1 MAEVLIKYKA
11 DAGDLEAT
19 VNKINEVNNEAVK
32 SAQKTSD
39 RVATEFKKMGS
50 SAVNAFAN
58 QQLKGAINNLNT
70 EVNTLT
76 NSVKKFD
83 AEAQKTNKVLVQ
95 SAQDVAKYE
104 DRLRELSVAGQR
116 ATQEFEDIAKAV
128 GEYKSAIIAADRAVD
143 LYAKSTDA
151 ATGRIGELE
160 DKLYD
165 LSLAGKSNTQEFK
178 DLVREV
184 ANVKR
189 AIVETDKQ
197 VDSFVERSRGFGTVV
212 QNIELVGNAFQVVEG
227 AAALFGDENEEL
239 QKTLVKLQAITAITS
254 GIEQARLILI
264 DQTAQKTGIAAV
276 AQRAYGL
283 AVGQSTGALKIFRI
297 ALLATGV
304 GALALGLVALINN
317 FDKVKAALQNSIP
330 GFKTVSNAIGNVV
343 DTIKEWV
350 GASDDAERA
359 GAAFENASKKQ
370 KAASDATV
378 KNIER
383 QIALAESAGR
393 STVELEIQREQ
404 AIIKANQAIIAD
416 YVKKAGTL
424 SQLSDEEKAK
434 AKEVN
439 DAAVQAVFDA
449 SAEITI
455 IRNKASQEAN
465 DKAKEDAKKRA
476 DAEKKAAEDLE
487 KEQKELLDKRIKN
500 QQAANDSIA
509 ASREAD
515 LQEELAAV
523 AVADDA
529 SFQLRIESLEKQKA
543 IEIAAAEEAGLL
555 TYEIEKKYT
564 EQIAALKAAQAQ
576 SEINTRI
583 NTLKQL
589 EAAEGSTLERRIQ
602 LIEEQANA
610 QKLQITNSIKDEKE
624 RASAILLLETET
636 QNAIREERKKT
647 NQQTIDY
654 AFEVADAV
662 ANTLGAIVELQ
673 GAQSQARIDEINN
686 TATLE
691 QEAINKSLES
701 EADKQRKLDALRLR
715 TSRQIA
721 AEKTKQA
728 KSERALNVFKAVIDT
743 AASITKTGAQ
753 LGYPAAIPFQVAAGV
768 IGATQIA
775 AILAQPLPKFKKG
788 GIVGGRSH
796 EAGGTIIEAER
807 GEFVVN
813 RNAVTRHRSELDA
826 LNTSSAA
833 FRRLIDERYVRP
845 ALNYYMGKKERAIN
859 VNASLN
865 SKGMEKEIKG
875 MRRDLK
881 RNKTIV
887 NINGNDSRYAW
898 HLN

>member
-11 DAGDLEAT
+11 DAGELEAT

-32 SAQKTSD
+32 SAQKASD
-39 RVATEFKKMGS
+39 KIATEFKDAAKSAAAAFSGGEVKKALDSNTS
-50 SAVNAFAN
+50 SIEKLA
-58 QQLKGAINNLNT
+58 KSGK
-70 EVNTLT
+70 TLT
-76 NSVKKFD
+76 GQLRGLKQELTLLEQQGKDNTKEFNQLLIAAAKLEDQIGDTRARVRILAADTFKFD
-83 AEAQKTNKVLVQ
+83 AAVQ
-95 SAQDVAKYE
+95 
-104 DRLRELSVAGQR
+104 
-116 ATQEFEDIAKAV
+116 ATQ
-128 GEYKSAIIAADRAVD
+128 GLAA
-143 LYAKSTDA
+143 
-151 ATGRIGELE
+151 G
-160 DKLYD
+160 
-165 LSLAGKSNTQEFK
+165 F
-178 DLVREV
+178 EV
-184 ANVKR
+184 A
-189 AIVETDKQ
+189 Q
-197 VDSFVERSRGFGTVV
+197 
-212 QNIELVGNAFQVVEG
+212 G
-227 AAALFGDENEEL
+227 AAALFGSESEDL
-239 QKTLVKLQAITAITS
+239 QKGILKVQGAIAVANGVQQIANLLLEESEIKTAI
-254 GIEQARLILI
+254 L
-264 DQTAQKTGIAAV
+264 TAKTAIYNTV
-276 AQRAYGL
+276 
-283 AVGQSTGALKIFRI
+283 VGTSTGALKAFRI
-297 ALLATGV
+297 ALAATGV
-304 GALALGLVALINN
+304 GLLVIGLIALIEN
-317 FDKVKAALQNSIP
+317 FDKVKAALENSVP
-330 GFKTVSNAIGNVV
+330 SFKTVSNAIGNVV

-359 GAAFENASKKQ
+359 GAAFENASKRQ
-370 KAASDATV
+370 ADATKKIV
-378 KNIER
+378 DGYNRRIEVEKTAGRNTTQLEIER
-383 QIALAESAGR
+383 EKAVIA
-393 STVELEIQREQ
+393 
-404 AIIKANQAIIAD
+404 ANQKILKDFQAKQSKILDLDKEERDKLLQTQKDAAD
-416 YVKKAGTL
+416 AVQEASNNILVIRTT
-424 SQLSDEEKAK
+424 A
-434 AKEVN
+434 AKE
-439 DAAVQAVFDA
+439 AA
-449 SAEITI
+449 
-455 IRNKASQEAN
+455 
-465 DKAKEDAKKRA
+465 DKAKEEA
-476 DAEKKAAEDLE
+476 KKAAEAEKKELEQLE
-487 KEQKELLDKRIKN
+487 KDRKDLLAKRVANQK
-500 QQAANDSIA
+500 AANDSIA
-509 ASREAD
+509 ALREAD
-515 LQEELAAV
+515 LQEQLQAV
-523 AVADDA
+523 SVAEDA
-529 SFQLRIESLEKQKA
+529 SFQLRVESLEKQKA
-543 IEIAAAEEAGLL
+543 IEIAAAEEAGQL
-555 TYEIEKKYT
+555 TYDIEKKYAVL
-564 EQIAALKAAQAQ
+564 IADLKSEQAQ
-576 SEINTRI
+576 KEITTRI

-610 QKLQITNSIKDEKE
+610 QKLQIANSIKDEKE

-662 ANTLGAIVELQ
+662 ANTLGTIVELQ

-796 EAGGTIIEAER
+796 DAGGTLIEAER

-833 FRRLIDERYVRP
+833 FKRLIDERYVRP

-881 RNKTIV
+881 RNNTVI

>member
-11 DAGDLEAT
+11 DAGELEAT

-32 SAQKTSD
+32 SAQKASD
-39 RVATEFKKMGS
+39 KIATEFKDAAKSAAAAFSGGEVKKALDSNTS
-50 SAVNAFAN
+50 SIEKLAKSGKTLTG
-58 QQLKGAINNLNT
+58 QLKGLKQELTLLEQQGKDNT
-70 EVNTLT
+70 KEFNQLLIAAARLEDQIGDTRAR
-76 NSVKKFD
+76 VKILASDTFKFD
-83 AEAQKTNKVLVQ
+83 AAVQ
-95 SAQDVAKYE
+95 
-104 DRLRELSVAGQR
+104 
-116 ATQEFEDIAKAV
+116 ATQALTAGFEIAQGVTAV
-128 GEYKSAIIAADRAVD
+128 
-143 LYAKSTDA
+143 
-151 ATGRIGELE
+151 
-160 DKLYD
+160 
-165 LSLAGKSNTQEFK
+165 
-178 DLVREV
+178 
-184 ANVKR
+184 
-189 AIVETDKQ
+189 
-197 VDSFVERSRGFGTVV
+197 FGS
-212 QNIELVGNAFQVVEG
+212 ES
-227 AAALFGDENEEL
+227 EEL
-239 QKTLVKLQAITAITS
+239 QKAILKVQGAMAIANGVSELSKVLLEENALKTAI
-254 GIEQARLILI
+254 L
-264 DQTAQKTGIAAV
+264 TAKTAIYNTV
-276 AQRAYGL
+276 
-283 AVGQSTGALKIFRI
+283 VGTSTGLLKGFRI
-297 ALLATGV
+297 ALAATGV
-304 GALALGLVALINN
+304 GALVVGLIALIEN
-317 FDKVKAALQNSIP
+317 FDKVKAALENSVP

-343 DTIKEWV
+343 DTIKDWV

-359 GAAFENASKKQ
+359 GAAFENASKRQADATKKIVDGYNRRIEVE
-370 KAASDATV
+370 KAAGRNTTQLE
-378 KNIER
+378 IER
-383 QIALAESAGR
+383 EKAVIA
-393 STVELEIQREQ
+393 
-404 AIIKANQAIIAD
+404 ANQKILKDFQAKQSKILDLDKEERDKLLETQKEAAD
-416 YVKKAGTL
+416 AVQEASNNILVIRAT
-424 SQLSDEEKAK
+424 A
-434 AKEVN
+434 AKE
-439 DAAVQAVFDA
+439 AA
-449 SAEITI
+449 
-455 IRNKASQEAN
+455 
-465 DKAKEDAKKRA
+465 DKAKEEAKKAA
-476 DAEKKAAEDLE
+476 DAEKKQLEELE
-487 KEQKELLDKRIKN
+487 KDRKDLLAKRVANQK
-500 QQAANDSIA
+500 AANDSIA

-543 IEIAAAEEAGLL
+543 IEIAAAEEAGQL
-555 TYEIEKKYT
+555 TYDIEKKYAGL
-564 EQIAALKAAQAQ
+564 IGDLKAAQAQ

-721 AEKTKQA
+721 AENTKQA

-796 EAGGTIIEAER
+796 DAGGTLIEAER

-833 FRRLIDERYVRP
+833 FKRLIDERYVRP

-881 RNKTIV
+881 RNNTVI

>member
-11 DAGDLEAT
+11 DAGELEAT

-32 SAQKTSD
+32 SAQKASD
-39 RVATEFKKMGS
+39 KIATEFKDAAK
-50 SAVNAFAN
+50 SAAAAFSGGEVKKALEGNASALEKITKSGKSLTG
-58 QQLKGAINNLNT
+58 QLKLLKTELTQLEQQGKDNT
-70 EVNTLT
+70 KEFNQLLIAAAKLEDQIGDTRAR
-76 NSVKKFD
+76 VKILAADTFKFD
-83 AEAQKTNKVLVQ
+83 VAVQ
-95 SAQDVAKYE
+95 
-104 DRLRELSVAGQR
+104 
-116 ATQEFEDIAKAV
+116 ATQ
-128 GEYKSAIIAADRAVD
+128 GLAA
-143 LYAKSTDA
+143 
-151 ATGRIGELE
+151 G
-160 DKLYD
+160 
-165 LSLAGKSNTQEFK
+165 F
-178 DLVREV
+178 EV
-184 ANVKR
+184 A
-189 AIVETDKQ
+189 Q
-197 VDSFVERSRGFGTVV
+197 
-212 QNIELVGNAFQVVEG
+212 G
-227 AAALFGDENEEL
+227 AAALFGSESEDL
-239 QKTLVKLQAITAITS
+239 QKSILKVQGAIAVANGVQQIAGLLLDESAVKTAILTAKQAIYTT
-254 GIEQARLILI
+254 
-264 DQTAQKTGIAAV
+264 V
-276 AQRAYGL
+276 
-283 AVGQSTGALKIFRI
+283 VGTSTGALKAFRI
-297 ALLATGV
+297 ALAATGV
-304 GALALGLVALINN
+304 GLLVIGLIALVEN
-317 FDKVKAALQNSIP
+317 FDKVKRALENSIP
-330 GFKTVSNAIGNVV
+330 FFKDVSNAIGGVV
-343 DTIKEWV
+343 DTIKDWV
-350 GASDDAERA
+350 GASDEADRA
-359 GAAFENASKKQ
+359 GAAFEKASKRQADATKQIVDGYNRRIEVEKAAGRNTTQLEIEREKAVIEASKKILKDYQLKSTELIKLDEEQKQ
-370 KAASDATV
+370 KAIDTAT
-378 KNIER
+378 EAR
-383 QIALAESAGR
+383 D
-393 STVELEIQREQ
+393 
-404 AIIKANQAIIAD
+404 AIIEAENNILVIKTTA
-416 YVKKAGTL
+416 
-424 SQLSDEEKAK
+424 
-434 AKEVN
+434 AKE
-439 DAAVQAVFDA
+439 AA
-449 SAEITI
+449 
-455 IRNKASQEAN
+455 
-465 DKAKEDAKKRA
+465 DKAKEEAKKAA
-476 DAEKKAAEDLE
+476 DAEKIELEQLE
-487 KEQKELLDKRIKN
+487 KDRKDLLAKRVANQK
-500 QQAANDSIA
+500 AANDSIA
-509 ASREAD
+509 ATREAD
-515 LQEELAAV
+515 LQEQLQAV
-523 AVADDA
+523 SVAEDA
-529 SFQLRIESLEKQKA
+529 SFQLRIASLEKQKA
-543 IEIAAAEEAGLL
+543 IEIAAAEEAGQL
-555 TYEIEKKYT
+555 TYDIEKKYA
-564 EQIAALKAAQAQ
+564 EQIADLKAAQAQ

-583 NTLKQL
+583 NTLRAL

-686 TATLE
+686 IATLE

-796 EAGGTIIEAER
+796 DAGGTIIEAER

-833 FRRLIDERYVRP
+833 FKRLIDERYVRP
-845 ALNYYMGKKERAIN
+845 ALNYYMGKKERAIK

-865 SKGMEKEIKG
+865 SKVMEKEIKG

-898 HLN
+898 HQN

>member
-11 DAGDLEAT
+11 DAGELEAT

-32 SAQKTSD
+32 SAQKASD
-39 RVATEFKKMGS
+39 KIATEFKDAAKSAAAAFSGGEVKKALDSNTS
-50 SAVNAFAN
+50 SIEKLAKSGKTLTG
-58 QQLKGAINNLNT
+58 QLKGLKQELTLLEQQGKDNT
-70 EVNTLT
+70 KEFNQLLIAAAKLEDQIGDTRAR
-76 NSVKKFD
+76 VKILAADTFKFD
-83 AEAQKTNKVLVQ
+83 VAVQ
-95 SAQDVAKYE
+95 
-104 DRLRELSVAGQR
+104 
-116 ATQEFEDIAKAV
+116 ATQ
-128 GEYKSAIIAADRAVD
+128 GLAA
-143 LYAKSTDA
+143 
-151 ATGRIGELE
+151 G
-160 DKLYD
+160 
-165 LSLAGKSNTQEFK
+165 F
-178 DLVREV
+178 EV
-184 ANVKR
+184 A
-189 AIVETDKQ
+189 Q
-197 VDSFVERSRGFGTVV
+197 
-212 QNIELVGNAFQVVEG
+212 G
-227 AAALFGDENEEL
+227 AAALFGSESEDL
-239 QKTLVKLQAITAITS
+239 QKGILKVQGAIAVANGVQQIANLLLEESAIKTAI
-254 GIEQARLILI
+254 L
-264 DQTAQKTGIAAV
+264 TAKTAIYNTV
-276 AQRAYGL
+276 
-283 AVGQSTGALKIFRI
+283 VGTSTGALKAFRI
-297 ALLATGV
+297 ALAATGV
-304 GALALGLVALINN
+304 GLLVIGLIALVEN
-317 FDKVKAALQNSIP
+317 FDKVKRALENSIP
-330 GFKTVSNAIGNVV
+330 FFKDVSNAIGGVV
-343 DTIKEWV
+343 DTIKDWV
-350 GASDDAERA
+350 GASDEADRA
-359 GAAFENASKKQ
+359 GAAFENASKRQADATKKIVDGYNRRIEVEKAAGRNTTQLEIEREKAVIAANQKILKDFQAKQSKILDLDKEERDKLLETQ
-370 KAASDATV
+370 KAASDAV
-378 KNIER
+378 QEASNNILVIR
-383 QIALAESAGR
+383 ATA
-393 STVELEIQREQ
+393 
-404 AIIKANQAIIAD
+404 
-416 YVKKAGTL
+416 
-424 SQLSDEEKAK
+424 
-434 AKEVN
+434 AKE
-439 DAAVQAVFDA
+439 AA
-449 SAEITI
+449 
-455 IRNKASQEAN
+455 
-465 DKAKEDAKKRA
+465 DKAKE
-476 DAEKKAAEDLE
+476 ESKKAAEAEKKELEDLE
-487 KEQKELLDKRIKN
+487 KARKDLLAKRVANQK
-500 QQAANDSIA
+500 AANDSIA

-515 LQEELAAV
+515 LQEQLQAV
-523 AVADDA
+523 AVGEDA

-543 IEIAAAEEAGLL
+543 IEIAAAEEAGQL
-555 TYEIEKKYT
+555 TYDIEKKYA
-564 EQIAALKAAQAQ
+564 EQIADLKAAQAQ

-796 EAGGTIIEAER
+796 DAGGTLIEAER

-833 FRRLIDERYVRP
+833 FKRLIDERYVRP

-881 RNKTIV
+881 RNNTVI
-887 NINGNDSRYAW
+887 NINGSDSRYAW